1 MGDPKRSRKKYTTPG
16 HPYQKA
22 RLESELVLMGKYGL
36 RNKREIWR
44 ARTKLGTYRKQAREL
59 LALEP
64 EEREIRGKVILDK
77 LIKLGILS
85 EGATTDDIL
94 ALDVEDFLKR
104 RLQTR
109 VYELGFAKTIYQAR
123 QLITHRHIM
132 YDGHIINVPGFLVP
146 KHMEKTIQYAPHSPF
161 NDPNHPMAVVGHAK
175 DSAEMT
181 ESEVSS

>member
-1 MGDPKRSRKKYTTPG
+1 MGDPKRSRKKYHTPG

-22 RLESELVLMGKYGL
+22 RLESELVLVGKYGL

-59 LALEP
+59 LALDP
-64 EEREIRGKVILDK
+64 EERQVRGKIIVDK
-77 LIKLGILS
+77 LIKLGILN

-109 VYELGFAKTIYQAR
+109 VYELGLAKTVYQAR
-123 QLITHRHIM
+123 QMIVHRHIM
-132 YDGHIINVPGFLVP
+132 YDGHIINAPGFLVP
-146 KHMEKTIQYAPHSPF
+146 KDKENTIQYTPDSPF
-161 NDPNHPMAVVGHAK
+161 SDPNHPMAVVGHARVEEAPVEK
-175 DSAEMT
+175 
-181 ESEVSS
+181 EVN